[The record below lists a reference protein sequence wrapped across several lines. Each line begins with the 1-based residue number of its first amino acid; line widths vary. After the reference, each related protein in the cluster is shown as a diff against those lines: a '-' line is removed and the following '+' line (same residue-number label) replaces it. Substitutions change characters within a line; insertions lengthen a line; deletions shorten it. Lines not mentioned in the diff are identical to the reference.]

1 MTGIYK
7 IESPNGKIYIG
18 QSVDIAKRW
27 LLYKGIKDAKKQPL
41 LERSIIKHGYDN
53 HKFSVVHE
61 LPFDV
66 SKEVL
71 TEYERIYMD
80 AYREAGFI
88 MLNIYAARNSV
99 HGYKRPAEQI
109 KRFSEIMKG
118 RTTWM
123 KGKKHTE
130 ETKAIIKEKRKL
142 QKNVVG
148 RPIGHIPWNKGKKTG
163 STRKGFK
170 HSDETK
176 EKLRGISTGKKLSPQ
191 TIAKRT
197 ATMQANLKIKPRK
210 DWSDEAKQRQSQR
223 YLGTKRSPETL
234 LKGRQTR
241 LLKIS

>member
-7 IESPNGKIYIG
+7 IESPTGKIYIG

-27 LLYKGIKDAKKQPL
+27 LLYKGIKDDKKQPL
-41 LERSIIKHGYDN
+41 LERSLIKHGYDK
-53 HKFSVVHE
+53 HKLTVIHE

-99 HGYKRPAEQI
+99 HGYKRPAEQL

-118 RTTWM
+118 RISPM
-123 KGKKHTE
+123 KGKTHTDE
-130 ETKAIIKEKRKL
+130 AKKIIKEKRKL

-148 RPIGHIPWNKGKKTG
+148 RPKGNIPWNKGKEMPAGFT
-163 STRKGFK
+163 KG
-170 HSDETK
+170 HPCSRETK
-176 EKLRGISTGKKLSPQ
+176 EKLRLSNLGKKLSAE

-197 ATMQANLKIKPRK
+197 STMQANLKIKPRK
-210 DWSDEAKQRQSQR
+210 DWSDEAKKRQSER
-223 YLGTKRSPETL
+223 YLGTKRKPYNIKNS
-234 LKGRQTR
+234 
-241 LLKIS
+241 